1 MTSGERI
8 EFSKEQPGRIY
19 KESIIGTDVR
29 VTGELDKAYMKGIE
43 KDKKGK
49 ILRVWV
55 SIPLSEVEI
64 IVAKK
69 DDLGKAFGALLGF
82 GAFIVL
88 VLGIVWGQGMKNL

>member
-19 KESIIGTDVR
+19 KESIIGTDVK

-49 ILRVWV
+49 ILRIMV
-55 SIPLSEVEI
+55 SISLSDTEVI
-64 IVAKK
+64 MIMDNKFDFTKSLVAIV
-69 DDLGKAFGALLGF
+69 GIGALVIGF
-82 GAFIVL
+82 VVL
-88 VLGIVWGQGMKNL
+88 VTSLIWI

>member
-55 SIPLSEVEI
+55 SIPLSEVKLVRIKELNTSLTILAVIPI
-64 IVAKK
+64 IAIS
-69 DDLGKAFGALLGF
+69 AF
-82 GAFIVL
+82 L
-88 VLGIVWGQGMKNL
+88 VIMAICVGDN